1 MKTKIQ
7 LSQFTEFYEN
17 LNICI
22 RSRKWSG
29 FSVCTTYAS
38 IHTHVYGVWQYIT
51 FIKMCQMII
60 GMYWKDINSKAKEHT
75 HTHTKNEIPYR
86 IPPKPICGSEF
97 IEPPIPNGSRF
108 RINYVEIWKQMCEF
122 RIQTRKNPL
131 CYSNGKWQRH
141 RHSPTKYQHKEEHL
155 YIYTHPPKIFI
166 VGCSRHRE

>member
-7 LSQFTEFYEN
+7 LSQCTEFYEN

-75 HTHTKNEIPYR
+75 HTQKTKFHIEYPQNQSVAPNLLNRLYQMAQD
-86 IPPKPICGSEF
+86 SE
-97 IEPPIPNGSRF
+97 
-108 RINYVEIWKQMCEF
+108 
-122 RIQTRKNPL
+122 
-131 CYSNGKWQRH
+131 
-141 RHSPTKYQHKEEHL
+141 
-155 YIYTHPPKIFI
+155 
-166 VGCSRHRE
+166 